1 MAIVENSKLTFN
13 LQEIPE
19 GRSSRTVHIG
29 NDDLELN
36 EEVIVLEKGNIEITF
51 YKTDHFVEVKF
62 NVEAETRLICDRSLK
77 PFSKTLI
84 GSYHLL
90 FDPNV
95 SESSETEKGAI
106 RQIPADNLSVDIVTE
121 VRDTIMLEIPA
132 RKVHPDFLDD
142 DGNPKEFETKTF
154 GPDAGEEEKIDPRWA
169 ELKKLKEN

>member
-1 MAIVENSKLTFN
+1 VENSKLTFN

-36 EEVIVLEKGNIEITF
+36 EEVVVLEKGKVEITF

-62 NVEAETRLICDRSLK
+62 KLEAETRLICDRSLR
-77 PFSKTLI
+77 PFSKTLN

-95 SESSETEKGAI
+95 SESSETEKGAV
-106 RQIPADNLSVDIVTE
+106 RQIPADNLSVNIGIE

-132 RKVHPDFLDD
+132 RKVHPDYLDD
-142 DGNPKEFETKTF
+142 EGNPAEFETKTF
-154 GPDAGEEEKIDPRWA
+154 GPKNGDEDKIDPRWA
-169 ELKKLKEN
+169 ELKKLKKN